1 MKVKPFAFIILC
13 FSALGIAPT
22 KEAESG
28 DSALV
33 GTLRI
38 TGETVVGA
46 ASGLALTAAMEKSNL
61 FRGGANPYKDERGDF
76 MINLAVDYTG
86 MALGSTIGV
95 YLIGI
100 IGSKTGTLL
109 QEIESLGATFGIST
123 LSSLLFF
130 SGCVLPDMLSGFRGY
145 GSFEMDPWGC
155 CTVPLSWGVITIG
168 AVIGFNLTRDYI
180 VTDDSGKHKDQHA
193 ASISMNLARMRF

>member
-1 MKVKPFAFIILC
+1 MKVKPFAFILVC
-13 FSALGIAPT
+13 FSALAIAPS
-22 KEAESG
+22 KAESG
-28 DSALV
+28 DSVLV

-46 ASGLALTAAMEKSNL
+46 ASGLALTAAMEKSSL
-61 FRGGANPYKDERGDF
+61 FKGGANPYKDERGDF
-76 MINLAVDYTG
+76 MINLAVDYTA

-100 IGSKTGTLL
+100 IGSETGTLL
-109 QEIESLGATFGIST
+109 QEVESFGSTFGISA

-180 VTDDSGKHKDQHA
+180 VTDDSGNHKDQHTP
-193 ASISMNLARMRF
+193 SISMSLVKMRF